1 MSSSSLPA
9 LTTKRVK
16 TMTTTQTT
24 TQTATQTTVTTP
36 PPETAARTI
45 ATTPEP
51 LTPPAPSIAAS
62 LRSAAAPL
70 LPLLPLLP
78 PLAPLPL
85 PTSATAPPPKIDR
98 AMATDGLTTAPRRIS
113 LDPESV
119 QNGLG
124 QLVLTLVKL
133 LHELLE
139 KQAIRRLEAGGLSDD
154 QVERLGMTLLRQ
166 SEEIARLRD
175 VFGLKDED
183 LNLDLGP
190 LGKLL

>member
-1 MSSSSLPA
+1 MKLPIDS
-9 LTTKRVK
+9 V
-16 TMTTTQTT
+16 
-24 TQTATQTTVTTP
+24 
-36 PPETAARTI
+36 
-45 ATTPEP
+45 
-51 LTPPAPSIAAS
+51 
-62 LRSAAAPL
+62 
-70 LPLLPLLP
+70 
-78 PLAPLPL
+78 
-85 PTSATAPPPKIDR
+85 SAT
-98 AMATDGLTTAPRRIS
+98 PRRIS

-139 KQAIRRLEAGGLSDD
+139 KQAIRRLEGGDLSDE

-166 SEEIARLRD
+166 AEEIARLRE
-175 VFGLKDED
+175 VFGLQDAD